1 MAGITFGG
9 LGNGFDFQSVIT
21 ALVAAKQVPIDQLS
35 SDQQARQSQLTDYQ
49 SLGTNLL
56 KLQTAAAALN
66 TSGSFDRFSASSSD
80 TNVLGVSATS
90 GATPGNYTVNVTQLA
105 AAHQFTNKATKA
117 VATTTTSIVTGA
129 SATFSFKVGTGTVH
143 DITLGTGATL
153 DDLRTQIN
161 DLGAGVQA
169 SVLNTGTESNPAYR
183 LVLSSTTTGLT
194 NAITVTGDS
203 TNLDFL
209 NASGTGGTDTLQAA
223 QDATI
228 VLGDPTANPV
238 TIQRSNNTIADAIPG
253 LTLTLKST
261 TPAGSTD
268 SVSVNFD
275 TSAIK
280 SNIKSLV
287 SAYNNIVKFI
297 NDRNTYDTDKKQGG
311 LFFAEST
318 PKTVQS
324 RLRQALADDVDGLTG
339 LTSVSETGF
348 KTERDGSIT
357 INDTALD
364 SALSTNYTGIKNLF
378 IGQAASSGVAQRL
391 SDAIDGLDAVDTGAL
406 TLREKNLT
414 TQIGDLSDR
423 ITQGKN
429 SLSQY
434 QEQLQLQYAQLDG
447 LLRQF
452 QTQANYLTQSQSQS
466 QSQ

>member
-1 MAGITFGG
+1 
-9 LGNGFDFQSVIT
+9 
-21 ALVAAKQVPIDQLS
+21 
-35 SDQQARQSQLTDYQ
+35 
-49 SLGTNLL
+49 
-56 KLQTAAAALN
+56 
-66 TSGSFDRFSASSSD
+66 
-80 TNVLGVSATS
+80 
-90 GATPGNYTVNVTQLA
+90 
-105 AAHQFTNKATKA
+105 
-117 VATTTTSIVTGA
+117 
-129 SATFSFKVGTGTVH
+129 
-143 DITLGTGATL
+143 
-153 DDLRTQIN
+153 
-161 DLGAGVQA
+161 
-169 SVLNTGTESNPAYR
+169 
-183 LVLSSTTTGLT
+183 
-194 NAITVTGDS
+194 
-203 TNLDFL
+203 
-209 NASGTGGTDTLQAA
+209 
-223 QDATI
+223 
-228 VLGDPTANPV
+228 
-238 TIQRSNNTIADAIPG
+238 
-253 LTLTLKST
+253 
-261 TPAGSTD
+261 
-268 SVSVNFD
+268 VSVNFD

-311 LFFAEST
+311 VFFAEST